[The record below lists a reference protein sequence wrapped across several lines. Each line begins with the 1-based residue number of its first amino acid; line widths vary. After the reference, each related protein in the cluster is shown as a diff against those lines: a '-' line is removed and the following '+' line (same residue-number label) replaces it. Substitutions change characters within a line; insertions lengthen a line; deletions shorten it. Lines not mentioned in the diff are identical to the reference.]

1 MSTTSRGS
9 GPHVLRRLNAS
20 AVLTALRTGGPQRVA
35 DLMDRTGLTRPTVTQ
50 ALTLLERAGWISPVH
65 GTADVTAA
73 PRKGRPAQ
81 LVSFRAGAG
90 CLVGADVGPHKAI
103 VMITDL
109 IGAPLAELRVSTG
122 SAGDGP
128 ELITL
133 IADTVRAALARAGR
147 TEDEVYAVCIGS
159 PGIADPENRTFRL
172 APSIPGWASLPLDA
186 ELGRMF
192 RCPVL
197 VENDVNLS
205 VLAERWQGV
214 ATDAATV
221 LFVHWGSRIG
231 AGLVVGGRLHR
242 GVGGAAG
249 EIGFI
254 DLDETPPV
262 VGGMGPL
269 ERVVGADA
277 IGRLGGGA
285 FPDSG
290 AVLRAAADGDPA
302 ALTAIDEIAAR
313 FARGLAPALLVL
325 DPELVVIGG
334 GVSRGGP
341 PLLAALERHLRP
353 RTLVPPRLALSA
365 LGDRAGVLGAIR
377 ACLDNLEA
385 TLAASL

>member
-1 MSTTSRGS
+1 MSITSRGS

-50 ALTLLERAGWISPVH
+50 ALTLLEKAGWISQSGVE
-65 GTADVTAA
+65 TT

-81 LVSFRAGAG
+81 LVSFRASAG
-90 CLVGADVGPHKAI
+90 CLLGVDVGPHKAI

-109 IGAPLAELRVSTG
+109 VGAGLAEVRVPTAA
-122 SAGDGP
+122 AGDGRA
-128 ELITL
+128 LITL
-133 IADTVRAALARAGR
+133 IADAVRHALDQAGR
-147 TEDEVYAVCIGS
+147 TQDEVYAVCIGS

-172 APSIPGWASLPLDA
+172 APSIPGWAELPLDV

-214 ATDAATV
+214 ATEAGTV
-221 LFVHWGSRIG
+221 MFVHWGSRIG
-231 AGLVVGGRLHR
+231 AGIMVGGRLHR

-262 VGGMGPL
+262 VGGMGPF

-277 IGRLGGGA
+277 ISRLGGDR

-290 AVLRAAADGDPA
+290 AVLRAAADGDPDALA
-302 ALTAIDEIAAR
+302 AVDEVAAR

-341 PLLAALERHLRP
+341 PLLAALDRHLRP

-365 LGDRAGVLGAIR
+365 LGDRAGALGAIR

-385 TLAASL
+385 TLADGL

>member
-1 MSTTSRGS
+1 MSTESRGS

-35 DLMDRTGLTRPTVTQ
+35 DLMARTGLTRPTVAQ
-50 ALTLLERAGWISPVH
+50 ALTLLEHAGWIEPV
-65 GTADVTAA
+65 TDADAS

-81 LVSFRAGAG
+81 LVTFRAGAG
-90 CLVGADVGPHKAI
+90 CLAGVDVGPHKAI
-103 VMITDL
+103 ALITDL
-109 IGAPLAELRVSTG
+109 IGRPLAEIRVPTEG
-122 SAGDGP
+122 AGDGP
-128 ELITL
+128 ELMTL
-133 IADTVRAALARAGR
+133 IADTVRAALRQAGR
-147 TEDEVYAVCIGS
+147 TEDEVHAVCIGS
-159 PGIADPENRTFRL
+159 PGIADPANRTFRL

-214 ATDAATV
+214 ATEAGTV
-221 LFVHWGSRIG
+221 MFVHWGSRIG
-231 AGLVVGGRLHR
+231 AGITVGGRLHR
-242 GVGGAAG
+242 GRSGAAG

-254 DLDETPPV
+254 DLDESPSLV
-262 VGGMGPL
+262 DGMGPL

-277 IGRLGGGA
+277 IGRLGGA
-285 FPDSG
+285 DPS
-290 AVLRAAADGDPA
+290 AVLRAAADGDPV
-302 ALTAIDEIAAR
+302 ALTAIDTVAAR

-341 PLLAALERHLRP
+341 TLLDALDRHLRA

-365 LGDRAGVLGAIR
+365 LGDRAGVLGAVR
-377 ACLDNLEA
+377 ACLDNLEQ
-385 TLAASL
+385 TLADGL